1 MPAITVSLSTVLNG
15 VPIMKT
21 TSHLLVLFFVAI
33 VHIALYLI
41 IVNAHEESI
50 KEAQVSALAA
60 PVQQVVD
67 LT

>member
-1 MPAITVSLSTVLNG
+1 
-15 VPIMKT
+15 MKT
-21 TSHLLVLFFVAI
+21 TSHLLVLFFVAF

-50 KEAQVSALAA
+50 KGAQVSTLAA
-60 PVQQVVD
+60 PVQQAVD

>member
-1 MPAITVSLSTVLNG
+1 MPAITVSLSTALNG
-15 VPIMKT
+15 VPFMKT
-21 TSHLLVLFFVAI
+21 TSHLLVLFFVAF

-50 KEAQVSALAA
+50 KEAQVSMLVA

>member
-1 MPAITVSLSTVLNG
+1 MPAITVSLSKALNG
-15 VPIMKT
+15 VTIMKT
-21 TSHLLVLFFVAI
+21 TSHLLVLFFVAF

-50 KEAQVSALAA
+50 KDAQVSTLAA
-60 PVQQVVD
+60 PVQQAAD